1 MKCGAIRGI
10 IGGKI
15 PFDPNIITLE
25 ELTQHTSPYL
35 LCWVELATSDTF
47 AAHYHSQKDS
57 KSTFCSKA
65 ASSGFSYWLHSAI
78 SVLINFI
85 ISDLLMQ

>member
-35 LCWVELATSDTF
+35 LCWVELATSDTSPTTLNMREIVLPTMRF
-47 AAHYHSQKDS
+47 QK
-57 KSTFCSKA
+57 KF
-65 ASSGFSYWLHSAI
+65 
-78 SVLINFI
+78 
-85 ISDLLMQ
+85 